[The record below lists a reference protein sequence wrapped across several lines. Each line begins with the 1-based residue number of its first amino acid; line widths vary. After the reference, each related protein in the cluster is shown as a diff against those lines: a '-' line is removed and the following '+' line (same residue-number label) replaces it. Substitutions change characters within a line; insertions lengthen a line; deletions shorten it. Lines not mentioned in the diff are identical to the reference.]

1 MELIARLDEARARR
15 NVLDHPFYRR
25 WECGELTRDE
35 LAYYAGQYRHA
46 VGALAA
52 AAATAEPLAGV
63 EHAEEEQSHV
73 ALWDA
78 FAAELG
84 VTGTQ
89 PPNAKTAECARA
101 WTAATD
107 ELEALAILYA
117 IEAGQPEVSRTK
129 LEGLAAH
136 YGIGAESPA
145 AAYFALHA
153 ERDVE
158 HAEHSRELLERHAAE
173 ADDDRLVAA
182 AENALRGNWR
192 LLDGVDA

>member
-1 MELIARLDEARARR
+1 MELIARIDEARARY

-25 WECGELTRDE
+25 WECGELTREE
-35 LAYYAGQYRHA
+35 LGYYAGQYRHA

-52 AAATAEPLAGV
+52 AASTAEPVAGA
-63 EHAEEEQSHV
+63 EHAAEERSHV

-78 FAAELG
+78 FASELG
-84 VTGTQ
+84 ITGLQ
-89 PPNAKTAECARA
+89 AASPRTAECARA

-117 IEAGQPEVSRTK
+117 VESGQPDVSRTK
-129 LEGLAAH
+129 LEGLAAY
-136 YGIGAESPA
+136 YGIDADSPA

-158 HAEHSRELLERHAAE
+158 HAEHSRELLERHATE
-173 ADDDRLVAA
+173 ADADRLVAA